1 MIRFQP
7 EARRATAGQADAMIL
22 LPTDPASVTTV
33 TVIASALMV
42 LSGMGKK
49 RLRWRSAECPV
60 CHHRQGS
67 CTCRWL

>member
-1 MIRFQP
+1 
-7 EARRATAGQADAMIL
+7 MIL
-22 LPTDPASVTTV
+22 LPTDPASVTIV